1 MHPYDFSKEFFFPGQ
16 CCLKNRALSTQVNT
30 TECNTLNNG
39 VLKWCHMSNYIRF
52 YREKSRCWKKKFVV
66 VGFFFFIWF
75 PRKKTI
81 SEQSSPL
88 KFFIMYRTNYFTYRK
103 KFVSK
108 LFSSDQIFGLK
119 CKSVFFV
126 KGFIFHY
133 KSFTP
138 SRSLKWPMFNSIMN
152 IAEHIS

>member
-1 MHPYDFSKEFFFPGQ
+1 MMSYEEIILGFTGKNQGVGKRSLWLLVCFFLFDFPE
-16 CCLKNRALSTQVNT
+16 
-30 TECNTLNNG
+30 
-39 VLKWCHMSNYIRF
+39 
-52 YREKSRCWKKKFVV
+52 
-66 VGFFFFIWF
+66 
-75 PRKKTI
+75 RKQFQN
-81 SEQSSPL
+81 SQSSPL
-88 KFFIMYRTNYFTYRK
+88 KFFIMYRTNYFTHRK

-152 IAEHIS
+152 ISEHIS